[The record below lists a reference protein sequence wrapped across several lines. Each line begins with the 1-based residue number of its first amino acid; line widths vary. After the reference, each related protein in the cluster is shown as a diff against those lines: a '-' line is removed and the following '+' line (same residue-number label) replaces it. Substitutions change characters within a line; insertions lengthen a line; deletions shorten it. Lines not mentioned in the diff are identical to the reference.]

1 MTGKLEGKTVLIT
14 GASSGIGRVTAL
26 RMAEAGANLF
36 LVARR
41 VARLEAVAAEA
52 RAWGAATETFPGD
65 VTRSEVMHS
74 AVTACVARFGR
85 LDVLVNNAG
94 EGFFASVEDTT
105 EADLDRMI
113 GVNLKGAFHGIQSAL
128 PVMRRQ
134 QAGHIINIAST
145 AGRRGSPYVG
155 AYCASKFALIGL
167 TESLRV
173 ELLETGIDVSLV
185 CPGVTRT
192 DFFMSAQ
199 RRTHHHQ
206 GPSMKADTAEEVA
219 SWIVGLTQRPRPE
232 VLPQALGRKAFLA
245 LNLLAPGLADRVLAK
260 KYYLGCVAERDEG
273 GATS

>member
-1 MTGKLEGKTVLIT
+1 MTGKLKGKTVLIT
-14 GASSGIGRVTAL
+14 GASSGIGRMTAL
-26 RMAEAGANLF
+26 CMAAVGANLF

-41 VARLEAVAAEA
+41 AARLEDVATEA
-52 RAWGAATETFPGD
+52 RARGAATETLPGD
-65 VTRSEVMHS
+65 VTDSKVMHS
-74 AVTACVARFGR
+74 AVAACVARFER
-85 LDVLVNNAG
+85 LDILVNNAG

-113 GVNLKGAFHGIQSAL
+113 GVNLKGAFHGIQAAL

-134 QAGHIINIAST
+134 GTGHIINMAST

-173 ELLETGIDVSLV
+173 ELMDTGIDVSLV

-192 DFFMSAQ
+192 DFFTSAQ
-199 RRTHHHQ
+199 RRTHYHA
-206 GPSMKADTAEEVA
+206 GPGAKADSVESVA
-219 SWIVGLTQRPRPE
+219 ARIVDLVQRPTPE
-232 VLPQALGRKAFLA
+232 VLTQPVGRKVFLA

-260 KYYLGCVAERDEG
+260 KYQAARLAERDQSG
-273 GATS
+273 TTS